1 VKRGSEYFAVPTH
14 DRDVVLPN
22 ASYPGSFE
30 GLLRSLEGTAEFE
43 TFRPFV
49 MEPDNGVNE
58 DELVLQLR
66 TEAAR
71 LLPCD
76 SVCLAFAED
85 GFCQVFEKSHGH
97 QSAFIPSGGRKLRFP
112 TERLW
117 FRLFRQATEA
127 FMRFVSELR
136 IRMMDPL

>member
-1 VKRGSEYFAVPTH
+1 MKRGSEYFAVPTH

-58 DELVLQLR
+58 DETRSSTAHRSGALAAVRQRLSCLR
-66 TEAAR
+66 
-71 LLPCD
+71 
-76 SVCLAFAED
+76 
-85 GFCQVFEKSHGH
+85 
-97 QSAFIPSGGRKLRFP
+97 
-112 TERLW
+112 
-117 FRLFRQATEA
+117 
-127 FMRFVSELR
+127 
-136 IRMMDPL
+136 

>member
-58 DELVLQLR
+58 DETRSSTAAPKRRACCRATASVL
-66 TEAAR
+66 
-71 LLPCD
+71 
-76 SVCLAFAED
+76 
-85 GFCQVFEKSHGH
+85 
-97 QSAFIPSGGRKLRFP
+97 PS
-112 TERLW
+112 
-117 FRLFRQATEA
+117 
-127 FMRFVSELR
+127 LR
-136 IRMMDPL
+136 ILPGL